1 MELAIANKLFRG
13 RLKRER
19 AVQRQEK
26 ELDLTNA
33 DLNTPY
39 TIKRINAREE
49 GMKEF
54 LFALGCYEGEKVTVI
69 SVLAQNIVI
78 HVKDARYSIDE
89 DLARAILI

>member
-13 RLKRER
+13 RLNRER
-19 AVQRQEK
+19 TMQLQENSF
-26 ELDLTNA
+26 DLTNA
-33 DLNTPY
+33 DLNIPY
-39 TIKRINAREE
+39 TIKGINAREE

-54 LFALGCYEGEKVTVI
+54 LFTLGCYEGEKITVI